1 MSSIQNQNGNLSGV
15 LQAQRVLKGAISKP
29 LIVSDDETVY
39 ILRDSK
45 GNERVGVLVDVE
57 TVLDAT
63 PNDIRKGITAVTE
76 KGITIGEKVIPGYN
90 THEGVMFIRPGAK
103 FEIRLVNENQYD
115 YTLLQCLICDFNTN
129 LDDSVS
135 TNKVVI
141 GDNVYKVESVDAI
154 ATVIRDHDARSINL
168 GIINDTDK
176 IKILRY
182 FTCKEIY

>member
-63 PNDIRKGITAVTE
+63 PNDIRKGVTAVTE
-76 KGITIGEKVIPGYN
+76 KGITVGEKVIPGCLA
-90 THEGVMFIRPGAK
+90 HEGVKIIRPGKK
-103 FEIRLVNENQYD
+103 FEVYLPESNQYD
-115 YTLLQCLICDFNTN
+115 YNLLQCLICDFKTSIDN
-129 LDDSVS
+129 SVA
-135 TNKVVI
+135 TNKVVV
-141 GDNVYKVESVDAI
+141 GDDVYEVQSTDSISV
-154 ATVIRDHDARSINL
+154 VVRNHDAKSIDL
-168 GIINDTDK
+168 GIINETDVPQV
-176 IKILRY
+176 LRF
-182 FTCKEIY
+182 FTYKEIY